1 MEHFVGT
8 WKLVRFDFEKMKK
21 FYASLGLPAA
31 VLDAPKER
39 WDSLKLEVTGDG
51 TIWKHCNFPR
61 GDETV
66 TFDLEHGTSTRMG
79 SSGQQTSPQGSFK
92 MEDGVVFTEESV
104 GGDKKLTGTKKVDGD
119 DMILGQTF
127 GDISVETV
135 FKKCE

>member
-51 TIWKHCNFPR
+51 TIWK
-61 GDETV
+61 
-66 TFDLEHGTSTRMG
+66 
-79 SSGQQTSPQGSFK
+79 SPQGSFK